1 MNKNIRNNGLNQD
14 CTPTGIP
21 KAKLAT
27 EDRTSISSDVD
38 CPNCGCLQVMEIE
51 VPVENRMLSGGSG
64 IGYYIGCPAC
74 PWASPMIAVATS
86 QGAAKEGMEA

>member
-1 MNKNIRNNGLNQD
+1 MEDPRTHGLNRD
-14 CTPTGIP
+14 SVPTGVP

-27 EDRTSISSDVD
+27 KKRAAVAADTE

-51 VPVENRMLSGGSG
+51 VTIENRLLSGGSG
-64 IGYYIGCPAC
+64 VGFYIGCPAC

-86 QGAAKEGMEA
+86 QGASTEATEA

>member
-1 MNKNIRNNGLNQD
+1 MDDLRSHGLNQD
-14 CTPTGIP
+14 CVPTGVP

-27 EDRTSISSDVD
+27 FKRAAVATDTE
-38 CPNCGCLQVMEIE
+38 CPNCGCLQLMEIE
-51 VPVENRMLSGGSG
+51 VPVDNSMLSGGSG

-86 QGAAKEGMEA
+86 QGGSTEATEA